1 MNEENG
7 DKCKKYQVDFIFMN
21 IYNIKKDLSDGKKM
35 KYEVIGNNIKVSD
48 CKCINIEL
56 CLFCGQAFR
65 WKKNE
70 DGSFHGVVDGKITDI
85 MQNENEIIFINTSE
99 EDFLCLWCD
108 YFDLESDYEKTVEKF
123 SEDENLSSAVKEYYG
138 IRILHQK
145 PWEALCSFIIS
156 QNNNIPRI
164 MGIIDRL
171 CESFGKKIGENDYS
185 FPSYEMLKNVTTEDL
200 APLRAGFRNKY
211 IIDAAEKLCNGEI
224 DFEKIKE
231 MPMEQA
237 RQELMK
243 IKGVGAKVAECT
255 LLYGFGRKEAFP
267 VDVWVKKI
275 MEEMYPQGLPECT
288 KDIEGIAQQYLF
300 HWRRNSSRFKNKE

>member
-1 MNEENG
+1 
-7 DKCKKYQVDFIFMN
+7 
-21 IYNIKKDLSDGKKM
+21 M
-35 KYEVIGNNIKVSD
+35 KYEIKENDIVVYGTD
-48 CKCINIEL
+48 CLNIEL
-56 CLFCGQAFR
+56 CVFCGQAFR

-70 DGSFHGVVDGKITDI
+70 DGSFHGIVDGKVTNIIQT
-85 MQNENEIIFINTSE
+85 QNEIIFRNTSA
-99 EDFLCLWCD
+99 EDFENLWKD
-108 YFDLESDYEKTVEKF
+108 YFDFTSDYKKYCRIL
-123 SEDENLSSAVKEYYG
+123 SADENIKKACEEYYG

-171 CESFGKKIGENDYS
+171 CETFGEKIGEKDYS
-185 FPSYEMLKNVTTEDL
+185 FPSYESLKNVTAEDL

-211 IIDAAEKLCNGEI
+211 IVDAVQKLCSGEI
-224 DFEKIKE
+224 DLEKIKE
-231 MPMEQA
+231 MPIEEA
-237 RQELMK
+237 RIELMK

-275 MEEMYPQGLPECT
+275 MDEMYPAGLPSCC
-288 KDIEGIAQQYLF
+288 KNIEGIAQQYLF
-300 HWRRNSSRFKNKE
+300 HWRRNSDLFKDKE

>member
-1 MNEENG
+1 MRYEITG
-7 DKCKKYQVDFIFMN
+7 
-21 IYNIKKDLSDGKKM
+21 KDIIVYDVPCLD
-35 KYEVIGNNIKVSD
+35 
-48 CKCINIEL
+48 IEL
-56 CLFCGQAFR
+56 SVFCGQAFR
-65 WKKNE
+65 WKKND
-70 DGSFHGVVDGKITDI
+70 DGSFHGIVDGKVTDI
-85 MQNENEIIFINTSE
+85 LQSEDKIIFKNTSE
-99 EDFLCLWCD
+99 EDFKELWKD
-108 YFDLESDYEKTVEKF
+108 YFDIDADYKNYCEI
-123 SEDENLSSAVKEYYG
+123 LSADDNIKKACEEYYG

-171 CESFGKKIGENDYS
+171 CETFGEKIGENNYA
-185 FPSYEMLKNVTTEDL
+185 FPSYESLKNVTAEDL

-211 IIDAAEKLCNGEI
+211 IVDAVQKLCSGEI
-224 DFEKIKE
+224 DLEKIQK
-231 MPMEQA
+231 MPIEEA
-237 RQELMK
+237 RLELMK

-275 MEEMYPQGLPECT
+275 MAEMYPDGLPECC

-300 HWRRNSSRFKNKE
+300 HWRRNSDLFKDKE